1 MKKTKRAKKSRTWVI
16 KQHRDQFFKKAKVL
30 GYKSRAAFKLIELN
44 KKFNFIK
51 KNSNLLDVGSAPG
64 GWSQV
69 ASKIITNGK
78 ILAVDITPMEKID
91 NVIFLNNNFLEEK
104 TQENILKIFETKIDV
119 VISDMAENTTGN
131 KSVDSIRTNNLCSE
145 VISFSLKILNSK
157 GTLICKLFMG
167 EDFLEVKNKA
177 KSNFKKVDF
186 FKPES
191 SRNESKETYIICS
204 ALKTLMKS
212 KLCMFLLIHFYLI
225 QV

>member
-16 KQHRDQFFKKAKVL
+16 KQHRDQFFKKSKVL

-51 KNSNLLDVGSAPG
+51 KNSNLLDIGSTPG

-69 ASKIITNGK
+69 ASKIITSGK
-78 ILAVDITPMEKID
+78 ILAVDISPMEKLE
-91 NVIFLNNNFLEEK
+91 NVVFLNDDFLKEK
-104 TQENILKIFETKIDV
+104 TQEKILNIFKTKIDV

-145 VISFSLKILNSK
+145 VINFSLKTLAQK

-167 EDFLEVKNKA
+167 EDFLEVKNLA
-177 KSNFKKVDF
+177 KNNFKKVDF

-191 SRNESKETYIICS
+191 SRSESKETYIICAS
-204 ALKTLMKS
+204 LKSL
-212 KLCMFLLIHFYLI
+212 
-225 QV
+225 

>member
-44 KKFNFIK
+44 KKFNFLK
-51 KNSNLLDVGSAPG
+51 KNSNLLDIGSTPG

-69 ASKIITNGK
+69 ASKIITTGK
-78 ILAVDITPMEKID
+78 IIAVDITPMEKLD

-104 TQENILKIFETKIDV
+104 TQENIVNIFNTKIDV
-119 VISDMAENTTGN
+119 VVSDMAENTTGN

-145 VISFSLKILNSK
+145 VINFSLKILDQK
-157 GTLICKLFMG
+157 GTLVCKLFMG
-167 EDFLEVKNKA
+167 EDFLEVKNLA
-177 KSNFKKVDF
+177 KRNFKKVDF

-191 SRNESKETYIICS
+191 SRSESKETYIICS
-204 ALKTLMKS
+204 LLKTL
-212 KLCMFLLIHFYLI
+212 
-225 QV
+225 

>member
-51 KNSNLLDVGSAPG
+51 KNSNLLDIGSTPG

-78 ILAVDITPMEKID
+78 ILAIDITPMEKLN
-91 NVIFLNNNFLEEK
+91 NVIFFNNDFSDEK
-104 TQENILKIFETKIDV
+104 VQDKILKTFNDKIDIIV
-119 VISDMAENTTGN
+119 SDMAENTTGN
-131 KSVDSIRTNNLCSE
+131 KTVDSIRTNSLCAD
-145 VISFSLKILNSK
+145 VISFSLRALTKK
-157 GTLICKLFMG
+157 GSLVCKLFMG
-167 EDFLEVKNKA
+167 EEFLEVKNLA
-177 KSNFKKVDF
+177 KKNFKNVDF

-191 SRNESKETYIICS
+191 SRSESKETYIICS
-204 ALKTLMKS
+204 LLKTL
-212 KLCMFLLIHFYLI
+212 
-225 QV
+225 

>member
-30 GYKSRAAFKLIELN
+30 GYRSRSAFKLIELN

-51 KNSNLLDVGSAPG
+51 KNSNLLDIGSTPG

-69 ASKIITNGK
+69 ASKIITTGK
-78 ILAVDITPMEKID
+78 ILAVDITPMEELD

-104 TQENILKIFETKIDV
+104 TQKKILNIFNTKIDV

-131 KSVDSIRTNNLCSE
+131 KSIDSIRTNNLCSE
-145 VISFSLKILNSK
+145 VVNFSLKILNPK
-157 GTLICKLFMG
+157 GTLVCKLFMG
-167 EDFLEVKNKA
+167 EDFLEIKNLA

-191 SRNESKETYIICS
+191 SRSESKETYVICS
-204 ALKTLMKS
+204 LLKTL
-212 KLCMFLLIHFYLI
+212 
-225 QV
+225 

>member
-51 KNSNLLDVGSAPG
+51 KNSNLLDIGSTPG

-78 ILAVDITPMEKID
+78 ILAIDITPMEKIR
-91 NVIFLNNNFLEEK
+91 NVQFLNNNFSDNQIQDK
-104 TQENILKIFETKIDV
+104 ILNFFNDKIDV
-119 VISDMAENTTGN
+119 IVSDMAENTTGN
-131 KSVDSIRTNNLCSE
+131 KTVDSIRTNSLCAD
-145 VISFSLKILNSK
+145 VINFSLKALTKK
-157 GTLICKLFMG
+157 GSLICKLFMG
-167 EDFLEVKNKA
+167 EDFLEVKNLA
-177 KSNFKKVDF
+177 KKNFKNVDF

-191 SRNESKETYIICS
+191 SRSESKETYIICS
-204 ALKTLMKS
+204 ALKTL
-212 KLCMFLLIHFYLI
+212 
-225 QV
+225 